1 MSVSLLGEYR
11 PGRSP
16 VHRLPAGLK
25 LLALVALAVL
35 LVWWSAWWQVGLV
48 LLVVLGLYVVAGLSA
63 RTAWVQVRALLWVVL
78 VVAAFQWAVAGW
90 RTAASVSLTLITLVL
105 AAGMITATTTTTAL
119 TEVVVALLR
128 PLRRFGV
135 APERVALL
143 VSLSIRAVA
152 VVAALAQEVRDAQRA
167 RGRGAS
173 PRAFVVP
180 LLVRS
185 LRHAER
191 LGEALV
197 ARGFDD

>member
-1 MSVSLLGEYR
+1 VTVSLLGEYR

-16 VHRLPAGLK
+16 VHRLPAGVK
-25 LLALVALAVL
+25 LLALVGLAVL

-48 LLVVLGLYVVAGLSA
+48 LLVVLGLYAVAALNA
-63 RTAWVQVRALLWVVL
+63 QTAWVQVRTLLWVVL

-90 RTAASVSLTLITLVL
+90 RTAASVSLTVITLVL
-105 AAGMITATTTTTAL
+105 AAGLITATTTTTAL

-167 RGRGAS
+167 RGRAAS

-185 LRHAER
+185 LRHAQR